1 MAIKKIGFEFDPFEM
16 VGREPPKSKAKRDEV
31 AQDIADAVLD
41 YILEQVDKGESPV
54 KGGAWKKTL
63 SKEYK
68 AKKTAEGGKPY
79 SDMLLEGD
87 MLSALRAETR
97 RGGKIWVGI
106 DDPTE
111 AAKADGHNNHSGDSQ
126 LPPREFIP
134 KKDQVWKKPL
144 LDDIKFLIDEA
155 SESEDG

>member
-16 VGREPPKSKAKRDEV
+16 VGREPPKDRAKRDEV

-41 YILEQVDKGESPV
+41 YIFESVDKGQSPI
-54 KGGAWKKTL
+54 KGGAWKKAL

-68 AKKTAEGGKPY
+68 AKKVAEGGKSY

-87 MLSALRAETR
+87 MLGALTAEVK
-97 RGGKIWVGI
+97 RGGKVWIGI
-106 DDPTE
+106 DDPGE

-134 KKDQVWKKPL
+134 KEGQVWKKPL

-155 SESEDG
+155 KDGET